1 MFIELHILQN
11 FAPSNLNRDD
21 TGNPKDTE
29 DGGVRRARISSQ
41 CIKRAIRH
49 EKVFAEKIIVESGV
63 RTRWLARA
71 VSEKLEKAGKPKEEA
86 DTLAIAFAKEIL
98 GDMDKK
104 EPQRSNILAYVDADE
119 IQTVVDGLLAGG
131 ESAIPEVVKKLAK
144 TMGEFTSAPDVALF
158 DRMLARKPTTIILDA
173 ACQVSHA
180 ISTHRASMDM
190 DFFTAMDDLKTDDE
204 TGAGMMG
211 VIAFNSACFYR
222 YARID
227 WEQLVSNLGC
237 DKAALDNLPHTR
249 GGEPTLPKN
258 RGNHEPLSP
267 HTWG

>member
-1 MFIELHILQN
+1 
-11 FAPSNLNRDD
+11 
-21 TGNPKDTE
+21 
-29 DGGVRRARISSQ
+29 
-41 CIKRAIRH
+41 
-49 EKVFAEKIIVESGV
+49 
-63 RTRWLARA
+63 
-71 VSEKLEKAGKPKEEA
+71 
-86 DTLAIAFAKEIL
+86 
-98 GDMDKK
+98 MDKK

-158 DRMLARKPTTIILDA
+158 GRMLARKPTTIILDA

-227 WEQLVSNLGC
+227 WEQLVSNLGG
-237 DKAALDNLPHTR
+237 DKAALDNCPHTR
-249 GGEPTLPKN
+249 GGEPALTLFHLDGRRRSLVERLHADAGGDLLGN
-258 RGNHEPLSP
+258 GLERLRGSRFGPGYHHRFAAIAADPY
-267 HTWG
+267 

>member
-1 MFIELHILQN
+1 
-11 FAPSNLNRDD
+11 
-21 TGNPKDTE
+21 
-29 DGGVRRARISSQ
+29 
-41 CIKRAIRH
+41 
-49 EKVFAEKIIVESGV
+49 
-63 RTRWLARA
+63 
-71 VSEKLEKAGKPKEEA
+71 
-86 DTLAIAFAKEIL
+86 
-98 GDMDKK
+98 MDKK

-237 DKAALDNLPHTR
+237 DKAALDNCPHTR
-249 GGEPTLPKN
+249 GGEPGARGRGTGDGRHCPHTRRGEPTLPKN